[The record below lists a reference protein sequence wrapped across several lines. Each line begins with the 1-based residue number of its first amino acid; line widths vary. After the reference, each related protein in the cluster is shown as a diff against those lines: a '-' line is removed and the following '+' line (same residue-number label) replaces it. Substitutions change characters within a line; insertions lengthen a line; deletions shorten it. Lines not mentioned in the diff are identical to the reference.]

1 MKNIQKH
8 FILVIM
14 VVVCVILWNQIVF
27 MKYGTTLPT
36 YLKYS
41 SPITEKERDY
51 LKFHSPIKLGSD
63 ITAPPISYYDNTAG
77 EYAGLIVDYVNFLSI
92 ETATPITINMYTFY
106 NLVEALRKQKIDVCD
121 MFPSESRA
129 KEFDFSIPIYRLKT
143 VVISPKD
150 GSNILDLMELS
161 GKKVAI
167 PKGDLAAEYI
177 NNFLKEERKPMVQFI
192 PVNDTKTVLELLQQG
207 IVDAAIGDEVVIST
221 YWKEYNVYETQKYN
235 VILLY
240 EKDVVLAVNKDS
252 DLLLS
257 ILNKGILQMK
267 KNHIVPKVQQKW
279 FGISESIRGEKRE
292 LESFINIA
300 IVLLICLIGLYI
312 WNYFLKRRVLEKTKE
327 IEENKKNISMIL
339 NNLDIALFIINEAC
353 VVIECNRASLT
364 LLSQSR
370 KDVVE
375 KSLFEFSFLSELLE
389 ISKYPQWKEDL
400 SLKFRNTIKNRCY
413 EVKLSPYISREEKLR
428 ILSIEDITEKLI
440 IERKLHQENKMI
452 TIGQISAGLAHE
464 IRNPLGTI
472 RNGIYLI
479 KMKVSNKSQ
488 EKAISMMENSIQR
501 VNNLIEHLLRFSRTA
516 SDKCTQENIET
527 IVSNI
532 MTLMETKLKAKKI
545 KYHVNLEGNPIVT
558 LNTEAV
564 NIILI
569 NLIENAIDAF
579 SITKDDNLIQISI
592 SSAEDYLHFL
602 IEDNGVGIS
611 EEGLPYIFD
620 PFYTTKG
627 EGHGTGLGLYLV
639 YNEVKKYNG
648 DISVESQYGMGT
660 KFFISI
666 HF

>member
-1 MKNIQKH
+1 MKNIKKH

-14 VVVCVILWNQIVF
+14 VAVCIILWNQIVF
-27 MKYGTTLPT
+27 MKYGINLTT

-51 LKFHSPIKLGSD
+51 LKFHSPIRLGSD
-63 ITAPPISYYDNTAG
+63 ITAPPISYYDKAAK
-77 EYAGLIVDYVNFLSI
+77 EYAGLIVDYVSFLSI

-106 NLVEALRKQKIDVCD
+106 NLMEALREEKIDVCD

-129 KEFDFSIPIYRLKT
+129 REFDFSIPIYRLKT
-143 VVISPKD
+143 VVISPKN
-150 GSNILDLMELS
+150 GSNILDVMELS
-161 GKKVAI
+161 GKKIAI

-177 NNFLKEERKPMVQFI
+177 DNFLKEEKKAMVQF
-192 PVNDTKTVLELLQQG
+192 VAVDDTKTVLELLQQG
-207 IVDAAIGDEVVIST
+207 VVDAAIGDEVVIST

-240 EKDVVLAVNKDS
+240 EKDVVLAVNKNS

-267 KNHIVPKVQQKW
+267 KNQIVPKVQQKW

-292 LESFINIA
+292 LAAFINVA
-300 IVLLICLIGLYI
+300 IILLICLIGLYI

-353 VVIECNRASLT
+353 IVIECNRASLT

-375 KSLFEFSFLSELLE
+375 RSLFEFSFLSELLK
-389 ISKYPQWKEDL
+389 ISKYPQWKEDF
-400 SLKFRNTIKNRCY
+400 SLKFRDTIKSRCY

-527 IVSNI
+527 LVSNI

-545 KYHVNLEGNPIVT
+545 QYHVNLEGNPMIT
-558 LNTEAV
+558 LNIEAV

-579 SITKDDNLIQISI
+579 SVTRDENLIQISI
-592 SSAEDYLHFL
+592 SSVEDSLHFL
-602 IEDNGVGIS
+602 IEDNGVGIL

-648 DISVESQYGMGT
+648 DISVESQYGIGT

>member
-14 VVVCVILWNQIVF
+14 VVVCIILWNQIVV

-41 SPITEKERDY
+41 SPITEREKDY
-51 LKFHSPIKLGSD
+51 LKVHSPIRLGSD
-63 ITAPPISYYDNTAG
+63 ITAPPISYYDKATG

-106 NLVEALRKQKIDVCD
+106 NLVEALREQKIDVCD

-150 GSNILDLMELS
+150 GSNILDIMELS
-161 GKKVAI
+161 GKKIAI

-177 NNFLKEERKPMVQFI
+177 NNFLKEERKPMAQFV

-207 IVDAAIGDEVVIST
+207 VVDAAIGDEVVIST

-252 DLLLS
+252 DLLLTV
-257 ILNKGILQMK
+257 LNKGILQMK
-267 KNHIVPKVQQKW
+267 KNQIVPKVQQKW

-300 IVLLICLIGLYI
+300 IILLICLIGLYI

-353 VVIECNRASLT
+353 VVIECNQAFLT

-389 ISKYPQWKEDL
+389 ISKYSQWKEDI
-400 SLKFRNTIKNRCY
+400 SLKFRKTIKSRCY

-545 KYHVNLEGNPIVT
+545 QYHVNLEGNFTVT
-558 LNTEAV
+558 LNIEAV

-579 SITKDDNLIQISI
+579 LADKEDNLIQISI
-592 SSAEDYLHFL
+592 STTEDSLRFL

-611 EEGLPYIFD
+611 EEALPYIFD

-648 DISVESQYGMGT
+648 DISVESQYGIGT

>member
-1 MKNIQKH
+1 M
-8 FILVIM
+8 
-14 VVVCVILWNQIVF
+14 
-27 MKYGTTLPT
+27 
-36 YLKYS
+36 
-41 SPITEKERDY
+41 
-51 LKFHSPIKLGSD
+51 
-63 ITAPPISYYDNTAG
+63 
-77 EYAGLIVDYVNFLSI
+77 
-92 ETATPITINMYTFY
+92 
-106 NLVEALRKQKIDVCD
+106 
-121 MFPSESRA
+121 
-129 KEFDFSIPIYRLKT
+129 
-143 VVISPKD
+143 
-150 GSNILDLMELS
+150 
-161 GKKVAI
+161 
-167 PKGDLAAEYI
+167 
-177 NNFLKEERKPMVQFI
+177 
-192 PVNDTKTVLELLQQG
+192 
-207 IVDAAIGDEVVIST
+207 
-221 YWKEYNVYETQKYN
+221 
-235 VILLY
+235 
-240 EKDVVLAVNKDS
+240 
-252 DLLLS
+252 
-257 ILNKGILQMK
+257 
-267 KNHIVPKVQQKW
+267 
-279 FGISESIRGEKRE
+279 
-292 LESFINIA
+292 
-300 IVLLICLIGLYI
+300 
-312 WNYFLKRRVLEKTKE
+312 LEKTKE

-545 KYHVNLEGNPIVT
+545 KYHVNLEGNLMVT
-558 LNTEAV
+558 LNAEAV

-592 SSAEDYLHFL
+592 SSAEDSLHFL

-627 EGHGTGLGLYLV
+627 EGYGTGLGLYLV

-648 DISVESQYGMGT
+648 DISVESQYGIGT

>member
-1 MKNIQKH
+1 MKNIKKH

-14 VVVCVILWNQIVF
+14 VAVCIILWNQIVF
-27 MKYGTTLPT
+27 MKYGINLTT

-41 SPITEKERDY
+41 SSITEKERDY
-51 LKFHSPIKLGSD
+51 LKFHSPIRLGSD
-63 ITAPPISYYDNTAG
+63 ITAPPISYYDKAAE
-77 EYAGLIVDYVNFLSI
+77 EYAGLIVDYVSFLSI

-106 NLVEALRKQKIDVCD
+106 NLMEALREQKIDVCD

-143 VVISPKD
+143 VVISPKN
-150 GSNILDLMELS
+150 GSNILDAMELS
-161 GKKVAI
+161 GKKIAI

-177 NNFLKEERKPMVQFI
+177 DNFLKEERKPMVEF
-192 PVNDTKTVLELLQQG
+192 VTVDDTKTVLELLQQG
-207 IVDAAIGDEVVIST
+207 VVDAAIGDEVVIST

-240 EKDVVLAVNKDS
+240 EKDVVLAVNKNS

-267 KNHIVPKVQQKW
+267 KNQIVPKVQQKW

-292 LESFINIA
+292 LAAFINVA
-300 IVLLICLIGLYI
+300 IILLICLIGLYI

-353 VVIECNRASLT
+353 IVIECNRASLT

-375 KSLFEFSFLSELLE
+375 RSLFEFSFLSELLK
-389 ISKYPQWKEDL
+389 ISKYPQWKEDF
-400 SLKFRNTIKNRCY
+400 SLKFRDTIKSRCY

-527 IVSNI
+527 LVSNI

-545 KYHVNLEGNPIVT
+545 QYHVNLEGNPMIT
-558 LNTEAV
+558 LNIEAV

-579 SITKDDNLIQISI
+579 SVTRDENLIQISI
-592 SSAEDYLHFL
+592 SSTEDSLHFL
-602 IEDNGVGIS
+602 IEDNGVGIL

-648 DISVESQYGMGT
+648 DISVESQYGIGT